1 MSTSICCRWLAFSTS
16 AQFGALGSAALAIRP
31 CWDLVLVKSLIH
43 SAARSLFLDLPDTPT
58 TEPPRNEG
66 RPLPLK
72 PGIGASAT
80 LPLTAVSTIA
90 DLSLLGSWCADC
102 TAPSSQPLPYIIAAW
117 PWPKMASWSFSSLV
131 TSPFEYFLTRSAHFF
146 RPSTEADSDSVPF
159 HLSPSF
165 LAIWPPLP

>member
-1 MSTSICCRWLAFSTS
+1 MSTSICCRRLAFSTS
-16 AQFGALGSAALAIRP
+16 AQFGAFGVNQLLFAAWAVASLPATLAASSSRFVALGSAALAIRP

-43 SAARSLFLDLPDTPT
+43 SAARS
-58 TEPPRNEG
+58 
-66 RPLPLK
+66 
-72 PGIGASAT
+72 
-80 LPLTAVSTIA
+80 
-90 DLSLLGSWCADC
+90 LSLLGSWCADC

>member
-1 MSTSICCRWLAFSTS
+1 MSTSICCRRLAFSTS
-16 AQFGALGSAALAIRP
+16 AQFGAFGVNQLLFAAWAVASLPATLAASSSRFVALGSAALAIRP

-43 SAARSLFLDLPDTPT
+43 SAARSLFLDLPD
-58 TEPPRNEG
+58 
-66 RPLPLK
+66 
-72 PGIGASAT
+72 
-80 LPLTAVSTIA
+80 
-90 DLSLLGSWCADC
+90 
-102 TAPSSQPLPYIIAAW
+102 
-117 PWPKMASWSFSSLV
+117 